1 MDIEILEMAE
11 RMAKFILKNSSPAM
25 ANALRRTLLS
35 DIPKMA
41 IDKVEFHLGPIM
53 YDDKEYESVTPLYYE
68 IKAHRLGMVPVPT
81 DLDLFVPQSE
91 CSCGGE
97 GCPNCTIM
105 YSLNKIGPCTVLS
118 GDLEPLGNPDLRV
131 KDEFIP
137 IVELTDGQAVLIYAT
152 AVMGTARKHVK
163 WQVANG
169 VGYKYMPG
177 VEVDPARAGD
187 DDVVECAALCPK
199 KVFEVEDGKLVA
211 YYDAQKIR
219 RDVDFTDFAD
229 ETSAEDWYWATEQDY
244 VSGALGVP
252 ADVAAAFIAAARER
266 FHLVFCRR
274 GVHRRRPRALSPR
287 FLRGRRRRSGA
298 RSRAQRPPTRHPLT
312 FFSEGKK

>member
-1 MDIEILEMAE
+1 MDIEIIEMAE
-11 RMAKFILKNSSPAM
+11 RKAKFILKNSSPAM

-53 YDDKEYESVTPLYYE
+53 YDDKEYESVTPLFDE
-68 IKAHRLGMVPVPT
+68 IIAHRLGMVPVPT
-81 DLDLFVPQSE
+81 DLNLFCPQSE
-91 CSCGGE
+91 CVCGGE

-152 AVMGTARKHVK
+152 AVMGTAKKHVK

-169 VGYKYMPG
+169 VGYKYLPQIAIEEGMESDE
-177 VEVDPARAGD
+177 EVL
-187 DDVVECAALCPK
+187 ECAALCPK
-199 KVFEVEDGKLVA
+199 KVFQVEDGKLVIKNPLECSLCRA
-211 YYDAQKIR
+211 CTDHLGEKGGITVTGDDQNFFFKFETDGSLTAQQALDKAVEILAEEAN
-219 RDVDFTDFAD
+219 DFKAQL
-229 ETSAEDWYWATEQDY
+229 EQ
-244 VSGALGVP
+244 L
-252 ADVAAAFIAAARER
+252 
-266 FHLVFCRR
+266 
-274 GVHRRRPRALSPR
+274 
-287 FLRGRRRRSGA
+287 
-298 RSRAQRPPTRHPLT
+298 
-312 FFSEGKK
+312 

>member
-11 RMAKFILKNSSPAM
+11 RKARFILKDSSPAM

-53 YDDKEYESVTPLYYE
+53 YDDKEYESVTPLFDE
-68 IKAHRLGMVPVPT
+68 IIAHRLGMVPVPT

-91 CSCGGE
+91 CACGGE
-97 GCPNCTIM
+97 GCPSCTIM

-118 GDLEPLGNPDLRV
+118 GDLEPLGNPDLKV

-152 AVMGTARKHVK
+152 AVMGTARQHVK

-187 DDVVECAALCPK
+187 DDVVECAQLCPK
-199 KVFEVEDGKLVA
+199 KVFEVEDGKLVVRNPLECSLCGTCTEHVGERGGIA
-211 YYDAQKIR
+211 VTADDTNFLFKFETDGSLTAQQTLDKALE
-219 RDVDFTDFAD
+219 VLKSEAD
-229 ETSAEDWYWATEQDY
+229 EFTSQ
-244 VSGALGVP
+244 LG
-252 ADVAAAFIAAARER
+252 E
-266 FHLVFCRR
+266 L
-274 GVHRRRPRALSPR
+274 
-287 FLRGRRRRSGA
+287 
-298 RSRAQRPPTRHPLT
+298 
-312 FFSEGKK
+312 

>member
-11 RMAKFILKNSSPAM
+11 RKAKFILKNSSPAM

-53 YDDKEYESVTPLYYE
+53 YDDKEYESVTPLFDE
-68 IKAHRLGMVPVPT
+68 IIAHRLGMVPVPT

-91 CSCGGE
+91 CTCGGE

-105 YSLNKIGPCTVLS
+105 YSLNKIGPCTVYS
-118 GDLEPLGNPDLRV
+118 GDLEPLGNPNLRV

-177 VEVDPARAGD
+177 VDVDPSRAGD
-187 DDVVECAALCPK
+187 EDVLNCAEICPK
-199 KVFEVEDGKLVA
+199 KVFSVEDGKLVVKNPLDCSLCRTCERSLGKKGGVTITA
-211 YYDAQKIR
+211 DDTNFLFKFETDGSLTAQQTLDKALE
-219 RDVDFTDFAD
+219 VLAD
-229 ETSAEDWYWATEQDY
+229 EAKDFKSQLE
-244 VSGALGVP
+244 SL
-252 ADVAAAFIAAARER
+252 
-266 FHLVFCRR
+266 
-274 GVHRRRPRALSPR
+274 
-287 FLRGRRRRSGA
+287 
-298 RSRAQRPPTRHPLT
+298 
-312 FFSEGKK
+312 